1 MIFVRVTSPVF
12 LISIS
17 YSSTSSRPSNESPLS
32 TIITDFVTSAD
43 GDWVNESS
51 VGVSPP
57 FVSSPSS
64 SLTSEIVSPS

>member
-1 MIFVRVTSPVF
+1 M
-12 LISIS
+12 
-17 YSSTSSRPSNESPLS
+17 
-32 TIITDFVTSAD
+32 TSAD

-64 SLTSEIVSPS
+64 SLTSEIVSPSGFWSETITELETPPESKTSWEIVYVAV